1 MASLALLLTAC
12 ASTSQTPTGEQE
24 TATDSLDRAELAKGP
39 VRDDESTAA
48 PAPAFAP
55 QRPAAPEPDPDR
67 RTAGFGDPQPF
78 DFDHA
83 LGVLRHLAVEIGPRA
98 QTTAAERAA
107 ADYIAEQFQSFG
119 YEVEIQP
126 FPLRIT
132 ELGDAALSVNGRAI
146 ATRPFGGSAGGVA
159 SGPLIVV
166 PGLGAAADYAG
177 LDASGAVVLV
187 ERGGLFFQDKVANAQ
202 VAGAA
207 AIVIYNNEP
216 GRFDGALSNGTTIP
230 AVAIAREDGL
240 ALRFSNRA
248 DAVVSVEGSS
258 QVRES
263 QNVLARTAGGRCEIY
278 VGGHYD
284 TVPDVAGANDNASGT
299 ALVIELARAYSG
311 SEGADVVCFAAF
323 GAEESD
329 GGSLG
334 LAGSRFLAQQI
345 ETRGETKQVRAMLN
359 LDVAAAGNSIMLV
372 GSPSLTTMGLPL
384 ARSFARGGG
393 AGPLPPEVGSDH
405 LSFDAIGIPVIF
417 PFVTGA
423 TIHVP
428 SDNFMNVEW
437 DLFAEMGALAHG
449 LLRCL
454 IAQEGRSPLSG
465 EACLELSAAA

>member
-1 MASLALLLTAC
+1 MASLALLSTAC
-12 ASTSQTPTGEQE
+12 TSTSQTAAGEQE
-24 TATDSLDRAELAKGP
+24 TATDSLDRAELTKDP
-39 VRDDESTAA
+39 DHNDESTAA
-48 PAPAFAP
+48 VAPALAS
-55 QRPAAPEPDPDR
+55 QRPAAPEPAPDTR
-67 RTAGFGDPQPF
+67 AAGVGDPRPF

-107 ADYIAEQFQSFG
+107 AEYIAEQFQSFG

-126 FPLRIT
+126 FPLRIS
-132 ELGDAALSVNGRAI
+132 ELGDAVLSVNGRAI
-146 ATRPFGGSAGGVA
+146 ATRPLAGSVGGVA

-202 VAGAA
+202 VAEAA

-216 GRFDGALSNGTTIP
+216 GRFDGALSNDTTIP
-230 AVAIAREDGL
+230 AIAIAREDGL
-240 ALRFSNRA
+240 ALRSSDRA
-248 DAVVSVEGSS
+248 DAVVTVEGGS

-299 ALVIELARAYSG
+299 ALVIELARAYYG

-323 GAEESD
+323 GAEEGG
-329 GGSLG
+329 GGSPG
-334 LAGSRFLAQQI
+334 LAGSRFAAQQI
-345 ETRGETKQVRAMLN
+345 EIRGETKQVRAMLN

-405 LSFDAIGIPVIF
+405 LSFDAIGIPVLF

-428 SDNFMNVEW
+428 SDNFMSIER

-465 EACLELSAAA
+465 EACLELNAAA